1 MDNSTTFAELGTA
14 TSTIALINSQSV
26 ASWVYVIVA
35 TVSVL
40 LGIVTLVYNFW
51 KSLKDDN
58 KIDDEERESLIKQI
72 EELKKQLDEINKNR
86 PNNWFKR
93 DSDVVGVNIWLA

>member
-35 TVSVL
+35 IVSVL

-51 KSLKDDN
+51 KSWKDDN

-72 EELKKQLDEINKNR
+72 EDLKKQLDEINKDK
-86 PNNWFKR
+86 PNN
-93 DSDVVGVNIWLA
+93 

>member
-1 MDNSTTFAELGTA
+1 MDSTTFAELGTA
-14 TSTIALINSQSV
+14 TSMIALINSQSV

-40 LGIVTLVYNFW
+40 LGIITLVYNFW
-51 KSLKDDN
+51 KSWKDDN

-72 EELKKQLDEINKNR
+72 KELKKQLDEINKDK
-86 PNNWFKR
+86 PNN
-93 DSDVVGVNIWLA
+93 

>member
-72 EELKKQLDEINKNR
+72 EELKKQLDEINKDK
-86 PNNWFKR
+86 PNN
-93 DSDVVGVNIWLA
+93 

>member
-51 KSLKDDN
+51 KSWKDDN

-72 EELKKQLDEINKNR
+72 EDLKKQLDEINKDK
-86 PNNWFKR
+86 PNN
-93 DSDVVGVNIWLA
+93 

>member
-51 KSLKDDN
+51 KSWKDDN

-72 EELKKQLDEINKNR
+72 EELKKQLDEINKDK
-86 PNNWFKR
+86 PNN
-93 DSDVVGVNIWLA
+93 

>member
-51 KSLKDDN
+51 KAWKDDN

-72 EELKKQLDEINKNR
+72 EELKKQLDEINKDK
-86 PNNWFKR
+86 PNN
-93 DSDVVGVNIWLA
+93 

>member
-1 MDNSTTFAELGTA
+1 MDNSTAFAELGTA

-35 TVSVL
+35 IVSVL

-72 EELKKQLDEINKNR
+72 EELKKQLDEINKDK
-86 PNNWFKR
+86 PNN
-93 DSDVVGVNIWLA
+93 

>member
-1 MDNSTTFAELGTA
+1 MDNSTAFAELGTA

-72 EELKKQLDEINKNR
+72 EELKKQLDEINKDK
-86 PNNWFKR
+86 PNN
-93 DSDVVGVNIWLA
+93 

>member
-26 ASWVYVIVA
+26 ASWVYVVVA
-35 TVSVL
+35 IVSVL

-51 KSLKDDN
+51 KSWKDDN

-72 EELKKQLDEINKNR
+72 EELKKQLDEINKDK
-86 PNNWFKR
+86 PNN
-93 DSDVVGVNIWLA
+93 

>member
-14 TSTIALINSQSV
+14 TSTIALIDSQSV
-26 ASWVYVIVA
+26 ASWVYVVVA

-51 KSLKDDN
+51 KSWKDDN

-72 EELKKQLDEINKNR
+72 EELKKQLDEINKDK
-86 PNNWFKR
+86 PNN
-93 DSDVVGVNIWLA
+93 